1 MSTSKQTS
9 EPKPRWL
16 SKVVLGFGLASLLSD
31 AGHEAGTAALPVLL
45 TTMAAAP
52 ATLGLI
58 EGIADGVVCFA
69 KLFGGSLANRPTL
82 RKPLAVVGY
91 AITGLSIGLFALS
104 SSWLHILA
112 ARILGWMF
120 RGLRSPSRSAML
132 ADAVPKEVLGRAIG
146 FHRTMDTLG
155 AILGPLLA
163 TVLLLRLPLRQV
175 FWVAMIPGVLAAV
188 AFGILIPAQTST
200 SRNPP
205 PSLLAGFRELPPS
218 FRRLLFAVL
227 TFGFGDFAR
236 TLLVLRA
243 TQLLGARDFPGGG
256 AAIAILLFSLH
267 RSGRSLCLPLRLS
280 VGPNV
285 TRTLLAVGYALGV
298 VTALAAAF
306 AQPSVLFLA
315 GLFCV
320 AGMVIGIEETIEG
333 VLCAKLAPPGCAA
346 RRTGYLRPRTVLAT
360 WWPVLSSARCGPSM
374 VQRWRFPWPPSLAE
388 LARSCWSC
396 WFPTKIRSPRSTNG
410 YLGRCAEMRCH
421 ASRQPILTPRKP
433 RPAENVTPW
442 PTRPSSQRPT

>member
-1 MSTSKQTS
+1 MS
-9 EPKPRWL
+9 EPKQTTEPTPRWL

-104 SSWLHILA
+104 SKWLHILA

-132 ADAVPKEVLGRAIG
+132 ADAVPKQALGRAIG

-188 AFGILIPAQTST
+188 AFGILVPAQTST

-205 PSLLAGFRELPPS
+205 PSLIAGLRELPPS
-218 FRRLLFAVL
+218 FRRFLFAVL

-243 TQLLGARDFPGGG
+243 TQLLGAREFPGGG

-267 RSGRSLCLPLRLS
+267 HAVAAACAFPIGYLS
-280 VGPNV
+280 DRMSP
-285 TRTLLAVGYALGV
+285 RKLLAVGYALGI

-315 GLFCV
+315 GMFSV

-333 VLCAKLAPPGCAA
+333 VLCAKLAPPRLRGSAYGMLAA
-346 RRTGYLRPRTVLAT
+346 TNGIGDMVASSVIGAVWAWYSPELAFSLAAVACGVGTVLLVMLV
-360 WWPVLSSARCGPSM
+360 PDESPQSA
-374 VQRWRFPWPPSLAE
+374 
-388 LARSCWSC
+388 
-396 WFPTKIRSPRSTNG
+396 
-410 YLGRCAEMRCH
+410 
-421 ASRQPILTPRKP
+421 
-433 RPAENVTPW
+433 
-442 PTRPSSQRPT
+442 